1 MISTDPAHSLGDVLD
16 QKVSGG
22 EPTPVLG
29 MENLWAMEVDSAK
42 ALDKFKELFKD
53 LDLNA
58 LTEQFGANLDL
69 GLDEITGLLEN
80 PPPGIDELIALADV
94 VQLTNAAD
102 GRKFDR
108 IVIDTAPT
116 GHTLRLLSFPDF
128 LDSFLGKIIKFQVR
142 LSGLLNTLGGLF
154 GGGAKEGKK
163 TMSVEEAFKKIE
175 AAKERVRLPLIA
187 TTLCLLMFDGIRR
200 IFLTWTVYHLCCR
213 WYNCASYSVT
223 AMRPSSAS

>member
-1 MISTDPAHSLGDVLD
+1 M
-16 QKVSGG
+16 
-22 EPTPVLG
+22 LG

-175 AAKERVRLPLIA
+175 AAKERVRLPLHGNHHPNTSHVKWDPQSI
-187 TTLCLLMFDGIRR
+187 
-200 IFLTWTVYHLCCR
+200 YE
-213 WYNCASYSVT
+213 S
-223 AMRPSSAS
+223 